1 MPNKNGAI
9 FLLAVSLK
17 LVQMMKSILPR
28 LLGAGFLIFSFG
40 AQANEYRFYSAA
52 GAKVPLI
59 ELSQL
64 FNQAQSGSKI
74 VNYFDT
80 AGAAEKQFLEDSKS
94 TCLVT
99 TQIRINKAI
108 QAGILK
114 GSDPIPLAD
123 TLAGLASSSAVKPQI
138 GNTQELRNALLNAK
152 SIAFSDPARG
162 ATVGKHFEEM
172 IKKLG
177 IDKEVMAKATLASDG
192 VETMKLVLA
201 KKVELGVTQMSEVI
215 QADRNTLV
223 GPFPPEFELA
233 TRYSLWCKNPSSPE
247 IASYIALVKSR
258 YGSQVLSDNGLRP
271 VQ

>member
-1 MPNKNGAI
+1 MKILANLFCFGSLVFSCGAH
-9 FLLAVSLK
+9 AV
-17 LVQMMKSILPR
+17 
-28 LLGAGFLIFSFG
+28 
-40 AQANEYRFYSAA
+40 EYRFYSAA

-80 AGAAEKQFLEDSKS
+80 AGAAEKQFLEDPKS

-99 TQIRINKAI
+99 TQVRVNAAI
-108 QAGILK
+108 KSGILK
-114 GSDPIPLAD
+114 DQDQIPLAD
-123 TLAGLASSSAVKPQI
+123 TLAGLASSSAMKPKI
-138 GNTQELRNALLNAK
+138 ANTQELRNALLNAK

-177 IDKEVMAKATLASDG
+177 IDNEVMAKVTLASDG
-192 VETMKLVLA
+192 VETMKLVMA

-223 GPFPPEFELA
+223 GPFPREFELA
-233 TRYSLWCKNPSSPE
+233 TRYSLWCKDPSSPE
-247 IASYIALVKSR
+247 ISSYIALLQSR
-258 YGSQVLSDNGLRP
+258 FGSQVFSYNGLRP

>member
-1 MPNKNGAI
+1 M
-9 FLLAVSLK
+9 LARVLVGLFCTGSL
-17 LVQMMKSILPR
+17 VI
-28 LLGAGFLIFSFG
+28 SFG
-40 AQANEYRFYSAA
+40 AHAAEYRFYSAA

-64 FNQAQSGSKI
+64 FNQTQSGNKI
-74 VNYFDT
+74 ENYFDT
-80 AGAAEKQFLEDSKS
+80 AGAAEKQFLEDPKS

-99 TQIRINKAI
+99 TQVRINAAI
-108 QAGILK
+108 KSGALK
-114 GSDPIPLAD
+114 GQDQIPLAD
-123 TLAGLASSSAVKPQI
+123 TLAGLASSGAVKPKI
-138 GNTQELRNALLNAK
+138 ANTQELRNALLNAK

-215 QADRNTLV
+215 QADRSSLV

-233 TRYSLWCKNPSSPE
+233 TRYSLWCKDPSSAE
-247 IASYIALVKSR
+247 ISSYIALLKSR
-258 YGSQVLSDNGLRP
+258 FGAQVFSYNGLRP

>member
-1 MPNKNGAI
+1 MLTRVLVGL
-9 FLLAVSLK
+9 FCSGSLV
-17 LVQMMKSILPR
+17 LS
-28 LLGAGFLIFSFG
+28 FS
-40 AQANEYRFYSAA
+40 AHAAEYRFYSAA

-64 FNQAQSGSKI
+64 FNQTQSDNKI
-74 VNYFDT
+74 ENYFDT
-80 AGAAEKQFLEDSKS
+80 AGAAEKQFLEDPKS

-99 TQIRINKAI
+99 TQVRINAAI
-108 QAGILK
+108 KSGALK
-114 GSDPIPLAD
+114 GQDQIPLAD
-123 TLAGLASSSAVKPQI
+123 TLAGLASSGAVKPKI
-138 GNTQELRNALLNAK
+138 ANTQELRNALLNAK

-215 QADRNTLV
+215 QADRSSLV

-233 TRYSLWCKNPSSPE
+233 TRYSLWCKDPSSAE
-247 IASYIALVKSR
+247 ISSYIALLKSR
-258 YGSQVLSDNGLRP
+258 FGAQVFSYNGLRP

>member
-1 MPNKNGAI
+1 MKRI
-9 FLLAVSLK
+9 LASLFCFGS
-17 LVQMMKSILPR
+17 L
-28 LLGAGFLIFSFG
+28 AFSFG
-40 AQANEYRFYSAA
+40 AHAAEYRFYSAA
-52 GAKVPLI
+52 GAKVPLN
-59 ELSQL
+59 ELSQV
-64 FNQAQSGSKI
+64 FNQTQSGSRI

-80 AGAAEKQFLEDSKS
+80 AGAAEKQFLEDPKS

-99 TQIRINKAI
+99 TQVRINKAM
-108 QAGILK
+108 QTGILK
-114 GSDPIPLAD
+114 GQDQIPLAD
-123 TLAGLASSSAVKPQI
+123 TLAGLASSSAVKSKI
-138 GNTQELRNALLNAK
+138 ANTQELRNALLNAK

-192 VETMKLVLA
+192 VETMKLVMA

-233 TRYSLWCKNPSSPE
+233 TRYSLWCKDLSSPE
-247 IASYIALVKSR
+247 ISSYIALLKSR
-258 YGSQVLSDNGLRP
+258 FGSQVFSYNGLRP

>member
-1 MPNKNGAI
+1 MTIRLIAI
-9 FLLAVSLK
+9 
-17 LVQMMKSILPR
+17 
-28 LLGAGFLIFSFG
+28 LLGSLIFSIG
-40 AQANEYRFYSAA
+40 AGAAEYRFYSAA

-64 FNQAQSGSKI
+64 FNQTQAGSKV

-80 AGAAEKQFLEDSKS
+80 AGAAEKQFLEDPKS

-99 TQIRINKAI
+99 TQVRINNALKS
-108 QAGILK
+108 GTLK
-114 GSDPIPLAD
+114 GQEQIPLAD
-123 TLAGLASSSAVKPQI
+123 TLAGLASSAQIKPPI
-138 GNTQELRNALLNAK
+138 SNTQELRNALLSAK

-162 ATVGKHFEEM
+162 ATVGVHFQSM

-177 IDKEVMAKATLASDG
+177 IDQQVMAKATLASDG
-192 VETMKLVLA
+192 VETMKLVIA

-215 QADRNTLV
+215 QADRSTLV

-233 TRYSLWCKNPSSPE
+233 TRYSLWCKDPSSPE
-247 IASYIALVKSR
+247 ISSYIALLKSQF
-258 YGSQVLSDNGLRP
+258 GSKVFSANGLRP

>member
-1 MPNKNGAI
+1 MLARALVGLLCLGSLVCSYGAH
-9 FLLAVSLK
+9 A
-17 LVQMMKSILPR
+17 
-28 LLGAGFLIFSFG
+28 A
-40 AQANEYRFYSAA
+40 EYRFYSAA
-52 GAKVPLI
+52 GAKVPLN

-64 FNQAQSGSKI
+64 FNRTQSDSKI

-80 AGAAEKQFLEDSKS
+80 AGAAEKQFLEDPKS
-94 TCLVT
+94 SCLVT
-99 TQIRINKAI
+99 TQVRINGAI
-108 QAGILK
+108 KSGALK
-114 GSDPIPLAD
+114 SQEQISLAD
-123 TLAGLASSSAVKPQI
+123 TLAGLASSSAAKPKI

-177 IDKEVMAKATLASDG
+177 IEKEVMAKAMLASDG
-192 VETMKLVLA
+192 VETMKLVMA

-215 QADRNTLV
+215 QADRSTLV

-233 TRYSLWCKNPSSPE
+233 TRYSLWCKDPSSPE
-247 IASYIALVKSR
+247 ISSYIALLKSR
-258 YGSQVLSDNGLRP
+258 FGAQVFSYNGLRP